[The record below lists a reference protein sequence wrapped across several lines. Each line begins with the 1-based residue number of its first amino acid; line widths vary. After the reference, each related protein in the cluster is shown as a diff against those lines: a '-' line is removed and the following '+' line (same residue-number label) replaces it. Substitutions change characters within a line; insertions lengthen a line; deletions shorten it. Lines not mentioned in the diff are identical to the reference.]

1 MKRLILLRHA
11 KAVGKETAEDFD
23 RVLAPAGRAQMTV
36 MSRYLAD
43 ERLAPDLAIVSP
55 AARTRE
61 TWSLAKIPLAEDVA
75 VAFDERIYD
84 ASDETLLVVLRETA
98 AEVRSVV
105 LVGHNPGIE
114 DLARRLVGY
123 GDRYAAARMMESFP
137 TGALAVVDLAVDTWR
152 EIEIRSG
159 RLDRFVTP
167 ASLGF
172 K

>member
-11 KAVGKETAEDFD
+11 KAVAKDAAEDFD
-23 RVLAPAGRAQMTV
+23 RVLAPGGRAQMTV
-36 MSRYLAD
+36 MARYLAD

-55 AARTRE
+55 SARTRE
-61 TWSLAKIPLAEDVA
+61 TWSLAKLALAEEIPA
-75 VAFDERIYD
+75 VFEARVYE
-84 ASDETLLVVLRETA
+84 ASDEMLLAVLRETG
-98 AEVRSVV
+98 AEIRSAI

-123 GDRYAAARMMESFP
+123 GDRYAAGRMMESFP
-137 TGALAVVDLAVDTWR
+137 TAALAVVDIAVETWR
-152 EIEIRSG
+152 DVEIRSG